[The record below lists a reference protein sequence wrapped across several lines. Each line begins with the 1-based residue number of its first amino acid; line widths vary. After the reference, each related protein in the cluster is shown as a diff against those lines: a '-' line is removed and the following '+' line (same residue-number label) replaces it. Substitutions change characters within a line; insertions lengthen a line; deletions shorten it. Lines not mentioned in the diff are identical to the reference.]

1 MPPLSEVPASGKGY
15 TPIPSPLPPVTQ
27 RLDHSPGW
35 KGPDPPVSQMEKTR
49 RNVLGVYLRSH
60 VEAGAHNVAP
70 GVLIPSL
77 GTPTSVSPSA
87 LMRPHRAAR

>member
-15 TPIPSPLPPVTQ
+15 TPTPSPLPPVTQ

-49 RNVLGVYLRSH
+49 RLSEITRGGRGTQCGPRCPHFQLRYPHLGISICPN
-60 VEAGAHNVAP
+60 EATQGC
-70 GVLIPSL
+70 
-77 GTPTSVSPSA
+77 
-87 LMRPHRAAR
+87 